1 MKGKSKRKS
10 IITPQNQHSNTT
22 LYQLAFQMLVNSISE
37 SRDEDHLVR
46 ILIQSQI
53 G

>member
-1 MKGKSKRKS
+1 MKGKSKRKPAN
-10 IITPQNQHSNTT
+10 PQNQQANAP

-46 ILIQSQI
+46 MLLQSQI
-53 G
+53 K